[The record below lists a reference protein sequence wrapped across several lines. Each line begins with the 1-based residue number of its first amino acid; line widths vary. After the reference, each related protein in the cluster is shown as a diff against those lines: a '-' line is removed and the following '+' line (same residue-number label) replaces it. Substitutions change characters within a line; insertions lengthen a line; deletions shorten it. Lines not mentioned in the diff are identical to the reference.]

1 LTDHANRAGRGIPNH
16 FPPWEITPI
25 KYKDERDEISSL
37 VGITSLIAELELAI
51 DSRGVDPLV
60 HDNKIHILLF
70 KSLNNY

>member
-1 LTDHANRAGRGIPNH
+1 LTDHANWAGQGIPNH

-25 KYKDERDEISSL
+25 EYTVERDEITCF
-37 VGITSLIAELELAI
+37 VGITSLIAELEFAI